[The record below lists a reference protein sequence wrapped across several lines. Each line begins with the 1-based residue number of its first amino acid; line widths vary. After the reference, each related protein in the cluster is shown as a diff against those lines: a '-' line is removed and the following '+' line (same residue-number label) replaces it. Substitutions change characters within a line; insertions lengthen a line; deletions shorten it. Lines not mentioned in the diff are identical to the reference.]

1 MPYINKTNHTR
12 QTIMTAF
19 IALLSQHHFTDITVD
34 DLAREATISRSS
46 FYRYFEDKYAV
57 INQIEDDIIHHI
69 ECYSEKRRQQAK
81 DSQRLSIHQT
91 SSLLESLQEYKQAI
105 HVLLGENGDP
115 YFEIKLR
122 RQISKR
128 FFDHQT
134 LTIEETPRNHLIKE
148 YQASIMIDTFK
159 YWSSDQCEMSVKEMV
174 EVLRSMYHDG
184 LFHAIATDK

>member
-1 MPYINKTNHTR
+1 MPYTNKTNRTR
-12 QTIMTAF
+12 HTIMTVF
-19 IALLSQHHFTDITVD
+19 IEKLSQQHFTEITVEE
-34 DLAREATISRSS
+34 LSQAAKISRSS

-57 INQIEDDIIHHI
+57 INQIEDDIIEHI
-69 ECYSEKRRQQAK
+69 DSYSEKRRQQAK
-81 DSQRLSIHQT
+81 DNIILTINQT

-128 FFDHQT
+128 LFDHQT
-134 LTIEETPRNHLIKE
+134 VSVKDSPRSHLIKE

-159 YWSSDQCEMSVKEMV
+159 YWSSESCEMSVEELV
-174 EVLRSMYHDG
+174 GILRSMYHDG
-184 LFHAIATDK
+184 LFHAISSHN